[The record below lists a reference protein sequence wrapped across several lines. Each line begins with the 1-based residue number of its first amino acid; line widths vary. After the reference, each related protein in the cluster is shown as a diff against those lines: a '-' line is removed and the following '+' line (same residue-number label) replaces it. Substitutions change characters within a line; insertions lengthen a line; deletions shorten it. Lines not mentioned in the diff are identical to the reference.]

1 MDPFGIIT
9 INNREVLLNDILNST
24 SEPRSAFEQHA
35 FDFIVR
41 WHSRAD
47 EFILQTSGSTGT
59 PKTIRIRRTQM
70 IASAAATAQALDLK
84 RGDTAFICLDP
95 KFIAGQMMFVRSFN
109 TGLRIIATD
118 PTSNPLAALD
128 EKRKIDFTAVVP
140 LQLDGMLLSPQRER
154 LNNIGKIIVGGSAV
168 SPEIIHRLD
177 AYPCTVFAT
186 YGMTE
191 TISHIALRLLS
202 GPSKSAHFTVLPGV
216 KIDTDPRGC
225 LRVEVPYLDQPVTTN
240 DLVRIISPSDFEWV
254 GRVDNVINTGGV
266 KVSPEQIEH
275 KLERSKAAIS
285 LHVRLVISSRP
296 SNTLGEE
303 VICILETERV
313 DTELKETLKAE
324 FAQLLNKFERP
335 KDFVCVFPFPETE
348 TGKINRTAL
357 RIAVNRQHL

>member
-1 MDPFGIIT
+1 MYPFGTII
-9 INNREVLLNDILNST
+9 INNREVLLTDIVNST
-24 SEPRSAFEQHA
+24 SEPRSAFERNA

-41 WHSRAD
+41 WLSGAN

-59 PKTIRIRRTQM
+59 PKEIVIRRAQM
-70 IASAAATAQALDLK
+70 IASATSTAKALDLK
-84 RGDTAFICLDP
+84 QGDTALICLDP
-95 KFIAGQMMFVRSFN
+95 KFIAGQMMFVRSFH
-109 TGLRIIATD
+109 TGLRIIASD
-118 PTSNPLAALD
+118 PTSNPLATLG
-128 EKRKIDFTAVVP
+128 EKTKIDFTAVVP
-140 LQLDGMLLSPQRER
+140 LQLEGMLHSPQCEQ

-168 SPEIIHRLD
+168 STEIIHQLD
-177 AYPCTVFAT
+177 ARRCAVFAT

-191 TISHIALRLLS
+191 TISHIALQLLN
-202 GPSKSAHFTVLPGV
+202 GPSKSAHFSVLPGV
-216 KIDTDPRGC
+216 QIDTDSRGC

-240 DLVRIISPSDFEWV
+240 DLVRIISPGQFEWL

-296 SNTLGEE
+296 SKTLGEE

-313 DTELKETLKAE
+313 DSELKETLKAE
-324 FAQLLNKFERP
+324 FARILDRFERP
-335 KDFVCVFPFPETE
+335 KEFICVFPFPETE

-357 RIAVNRQHL
+357 KIVVDKHH